1 MRTIKLLF
9 ADDEAPARNRL
20 RELLNDIENIEIVG
34 EASNGKEAV
43 ELAASCKPDVMLLDI
58 RMPLM
63 DGIEAAQHAQKLEP
77 KPHIIFTTAF
87 DAYAMKAFD
96 INAIDYLLK
105 PIRVERLQTAINK
118 AQALMP
124 KQLTAL
130 IPLQKMRSHLSI
142 HERGRVLLIPIEQ
155 IIYLRAELKY
165 VTVRTLER
173 EFLIEESL
181 TFLETEFGER
191 FIRLHRNAL
200 VAVNFIAGYEKHAIS
215 SDLAIDQTN
224 ENLAQFTSQHTD
236 ATNNL
241 TSNLTNGL
249 TIKAPRE
256 LHWVAVLKGIPDV
269 IIVSR
274 RQQHIIRKA

>member
-1 MRTIKLLF
+1 MQTLKLLF

-20 RELLNDIENIEIVG
+20 RELLDDIAGVEIVG

-43 ELAASCKPDVMLLDI
+43 ELAVKTKPDVMLLDI

-63 DGIEAAQHAQKLEP
+63 DGIEAAQHAQKLEL

-105 PIRVERLQTAINK
+105 PIRLERLQTAIDK

-124 KQLTAL
+124 KQLAAL

-142 HERGRVLLIPIEQ
+142 HERGRVLLVPIEQ

-165 VTVRTLER
+165 VTVRTLAR

-181 TFLETEFGER
+181 TTLETEFAER
-191 FIRLHRNAL
+191 FVRLHRNCL
-200 VAVNFIAGYEKHAIS
+200 VATSFIAGYEKRLVKCDVNAGQYHQGS
-215 SDLAIDQTN
+215 YTQDLTDQT
-224 ENLAQFTSQHTD
+224 QKQVTSQQKD
-236 ATNNL
+236 L
-241 TSNLTNGL
+241 VSNDQKDLQ
-249 TIKAPRE
+249 
-256 LHWVAVLKGIPDV
+256 WVAILKGIPDV
-269 IIVSR
+269 IVVSR